1 MFCPNE
7 ELYFQPFMCSDPAYK
22 ELEKKLICDTFLFK
36 VLNKSNIQVPSKFM
50 SRNSPQIMWPTPSSN
65 SNNCGHSAAHYLS
78 NNVLAA
84 QCAYIAAQ
92 NHHDMP
98 QKAIILH

>member
-1 MFCPNE
+1 MLKMTLFIRINNMLCFVLMKSFISE
-7 ELYFQPFMCSDPAYK
+7 PFMCSDPVYK

-50 SRNSPQIMWPTPSSN
+50 CRNSPQKLWPTPSSN

-78 NNVLAA
+78 
-84 QCAYIAAQ
+84 
-92 NHHDMP
+92 MF
-98 QKAIILH
+98 